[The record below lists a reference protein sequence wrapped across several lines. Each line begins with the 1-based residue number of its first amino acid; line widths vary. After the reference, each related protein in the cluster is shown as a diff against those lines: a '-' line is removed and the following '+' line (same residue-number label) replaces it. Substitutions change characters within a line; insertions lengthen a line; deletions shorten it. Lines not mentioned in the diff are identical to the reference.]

1 MEFFQISLWFLN
13 KAFDSLNKAS
23 LNRVSF
29 ICPMAHLFHLA
40 PGKQHRI
47 IKTCVFHGEQSY
59 PIITITP
66 AEQYKNMTV
75 KGQIHCSIWI
85 LDCYLNFQPLSK
97 KALFYFSLDSHDMDT
112 RAGTYSLWE
121 IRLISHLFTICPP
134 SHNWKTC
141 YSLLYSLF

>member
-1 MEFFQISLWFLN
+1 MIWSFSKFHYGFSTKHLIVLTKPVLTESRLSVPWPVYFILL
-13 KAFDSLNKAS
+13 L
-23 LNRVSF
+23 VSSTG
-29 ICPMAHLFHLA
+29 LL
-40 PGKQHRI
+40 KR
-47 IKTCVFHGEQSY
+47 VFHGEQCY

-75 KGQIHCSIWI
+75 KGQIYCNIWI

-141 YSLLYSLF
+141 YSLLY